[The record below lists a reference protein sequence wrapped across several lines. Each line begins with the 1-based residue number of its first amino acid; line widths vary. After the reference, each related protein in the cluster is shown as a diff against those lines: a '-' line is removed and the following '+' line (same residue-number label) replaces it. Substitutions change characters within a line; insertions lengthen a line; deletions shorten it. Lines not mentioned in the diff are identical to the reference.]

1 MLIFEVCNCLLKCFE
16 EWEWEWWRL
25 RLWLQTK
32 TSEAGLSLPSFN
44 LFSSCDRKRHC
55 HTRLDTDCHSFFL
68 VFFCFFF
75 SFLPLLVSHPL
86 SHFLPLISFSSCL
99 LLLHLFF
106 HWTCSGVKED
116 IQREVLMASIATRS
130 TFNFCQNQKKRIFIS
145 QEEKTKDHRWWWWW
159 QSLKTLNLFRFPIF
173 HPTALTSFLHFLY
186 CLFS

>member
-1 MLIFEVCNCLLKCFE
+1 MTIAIVIANKDKWSRSF
-16 EWEWEWWRL
+16 
-25 RLWLQTK
+25 
-32 TSEAGLSLPSFN
+32 SLPSI
-44 LFSSCDRKRHC
+44 FSLHVTERDTC
-55 HTRLDTDCHSFFL
+55 HTRLDTDCHSFFR

-130 TFNFCQNQKKRIFIS
+130 TFNFCQNQKK
-145 QEEKTKDHRWWWWW
+145 E
-159 QSLKTLNLFRFPIF
+159 SL
-173 HPTALTSFLHFLY
+173 FLRKKRQKIIDDDDDDGSHWRLWICFVFQFFTQLP
-186 CLFS
+186 